1 MLDPQA
7 PGPDG
12 RVPLLLRSGAPP
24 TLWGLLE
31 CVVAGPRAPRM
42 PPRFFLKEGARLVA
56 AQTLLLEPF
65 EGRLRTI
72 IKLPAEECAL
82 SVEPAEDLAVHPLGP
97 VRIERLGM
105 AEAAA
110 RIALRIA
117 VRDGPAGVAR
127 TSAAAA
133 KQVARARGSRL
144 GALKQQLRALVF
156 PMTTSGELTQAR
168 ARKLERLRP
177 FLRTGLPHRWAG
189 DKLDFLTG
197 ALRAETG
204 LADTENVSANDYD
217 ADALALIDACR
228 DGLVL
233 DCGAGRRSHAFD
245 NVINLEIVDYD
256 STDVLA
262 VGEELPF
269 QDGTFDGVLSLAV
282 LEHVRDPFRC
292 AAELARVLKPGGKLI
307 CCVPF
312 LQPLHGYPH
321 HYFNMT
327 HQGLRAL
334 FERTLT
340 IDRQVVADSTGPVWS
355 LTAFVQAWA
364 RGLPADE
371 RERFLDL
378 PLRTFLKPAEKLLRE
393 PYVHQLRE
401 AQRFELASA
410 TLLFA
415 TKAATK
421 AATKGATKGR

>member
-1 MLDPQA
+1 MSTACILDPQA

-12 RVPLLLRSGAPP
+12 RVPLALRSGPPP

-31 CVVAGPRAPRM
+31 CEVAGPRAPRV

-65 EGRLRTI
+65 EGRLRAI
-72 IKLPAEECAL
+72 IKLPAAECAL
-82 SVEPAEDLAVHPLGP
+82 SMEPAEDLAAHPLGP
-97 VRIERLGM
+97 VRIEHLGA

-117 VRDGPAGVAR
+117 IRDGPAGVAR

-133 KQVARARGSRL
+133 KEIAQARGARL
-144 GALKQQLRALVF
+144 GALKRQVRSLVF
-156 PMTTSGELTQAR
+156 PMITSGDLTQAR

-177 FLRTGLPHRWAG
+177 HLRTELPHRQIG
-189 DKLDFLTG
+189 DKLDFLTD

-217 ADALALIDACR
+217 ADALGLIDACR

-245 NVINLEIVDYD
+245 NVVNLEVVDYD

-269 QDGTFDGVLSLAV
+269 KDGSFDGVLSLAV
-282 LEHVRDPFRC
+282 LEHVRDPFKC
-292 AAELARVLKPGGKLI
+292 ASELARVLKPGGKLI

-327 HQGLRAL
+327 HQGLRSL

-364 RGLPADE
+364 RGLPSGE

-378 PLRTFLKPAEKLLRE
+378 PLRTFQKPAEALLQE
-393 PYVHQLRE
+393 PYVRKLPE

-410 TLLFA
+410 TILFA
-415 TKAATK
+415 TK
-421 AATKGATKGR
+421 GR